1 MHQIAVGLIVQ
12 QELIQEVIVWD
23 GPDATN
29 TAEEIMVVN
38 QRVSKINILI
48 FNIVL
53 VLFVMYLL
61 S

>member
-29 TAEEIMVVN
+29 TAEEIMVDN

-53 VLFVMYLL
+53 VLFAMYLL
-61 S
+61 N